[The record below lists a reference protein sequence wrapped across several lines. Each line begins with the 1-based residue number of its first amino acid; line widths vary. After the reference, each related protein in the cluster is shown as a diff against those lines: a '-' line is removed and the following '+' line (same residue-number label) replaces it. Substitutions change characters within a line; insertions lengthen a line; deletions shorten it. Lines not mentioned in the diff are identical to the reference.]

1 MTPPRSPRLR
11 VGAVPFLNARPLVF
25 GLEQGIG
32 RGRIELQY
40 DVPSALAPRMAAGEL
55 DVALLPTIELAR
67 IPGLVVVPGL
77 GISTRGPAASVLLV
91 CKKPLREVR
100 SVALDPDSRTSNA
113 LVQIL
118 FREVWKT
125 RPEFSM
131 GSSELAASLLKH
143 DAAVRIGDKALFEP
157 LPAGTEAV
165 DLGAAWTRARGLPFV
180 FAVWAAR
187 SGVVDR
193 EIYNALH
200 QSKRQGAKVLDL
212 IALDYTWRGIQDPER
227 SLDYLTRHMSYR
239 FGAPEMASLKK
250 FFASARS
257 AGLVDHEPA
266 LSLAS
271 FGHSACPPVTT
282 GRSRGRAIAEKVE
295 R

>member
-1 MTPPRSPRLR
+1 MKTSVAARLR

-25 GLEQGIG
+25 GLEQGIA
-32 RGRIELQY
+32 RERVELQY
-40 DVPSALAPRMAAGEL
+40 DVPSVLASRMAAGDL

-77 GISTRGPAASVLLV
+77 GISARGPAASVILV
-91 CKKPLREVR
+91 CKKPLAEVK

-113 LVQIL
+113 LVQVL
-118 FREVWKT
+118 FRETWKT
-125 RPEFSM
+125 RPLFSM
-131 GSSELAASLLKH
+131 GASDLAASLLKH

-193 EIYNALH
+193 EIYDALH
-200 QSKRQGAKVLDL
+200 QSKRQGLRVLDL
-212 IALDYTWRGIQDPER
+212 IALDYTWRGIQDPEK
-227 SLDYLTRHMSYR
+227 SLDYLTRNMSYR
-239 FGAPEMASLKK
+239 LGAPELASLGS
-250 FFASARS
+250 FLASARS
-257 AGLVDHEPA
+257 AGVLEHDAEVALAAFGKAAGRPIAPA
-266 LSLAS
+266 RTRARALA
-271 FGHSACPPVTT
+271 
-282 GRSRGRAIAEKVE
+282 GRVE